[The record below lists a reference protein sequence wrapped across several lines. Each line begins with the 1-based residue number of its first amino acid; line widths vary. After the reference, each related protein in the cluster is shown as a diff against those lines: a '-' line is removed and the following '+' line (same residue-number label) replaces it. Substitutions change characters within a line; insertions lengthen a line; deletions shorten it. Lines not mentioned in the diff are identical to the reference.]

1 MTKITKPSQTEMQA
15 ADVVNFI
22 QLCEQNDIE
31 VYVDGGWGVDAL
43 LGKQTRTHGDLDIAL
58 PHRFVPN
65 LRKLLETRGYKDV
78 ERDDTRDC
86 NFVLGDNSGH
96 LIDIHSY
103 TFDEAGNNIFGVA
116 YEPRHLTGT
125 GTIDGYPV
133 NCIPADVMVEFHTGY
148 EIDEDDYHDVKALCE
163 KFSIALP
170 EEYKKFEVESPTISS
185 AIDLRQ
191 R

>member
-58 PHRFVPN
+58 PHKFVPK

-96 LIDIHSY
+96 LIDIHLMKRATIYLVLHTSQ
-103 TFDEAGNNIFGVA
+103 DILLGQV
-116 YEPRHLTGT
+116 RLMGT
-125 GTIDGYPV
+125 
-133 NCIPADVMVEFHTGY
+133 
-148 EIDEDDYHDVKALCE
+148 L
-163 KFSIALP
+163 
-170 EEYKKFEVESPTISS
+170 
-185 AIDLRQ
+185 
-191 R
+191 